1 MLREQLGR
9 RAERGGGAAARPPLA
24 APQPGPRRSPFAGA
38 RRPSRW
44 PDRRGSGPLDH
55 RDSSPS
61 SRDDGT
67 PYPCQ
72 QSLVASHG
80 RRLSPGA
87 AFRLSL
93 PLAGGTPPPALL
105 SQRGHCAGSEPRAP
119 SAPTASSQWVF
130 FSSALGWSF
139 VVSPRGHL
147 GRGRCARPP
156 PEQRGQVSPLLR
168 CAPQPH
174 PPPVLALPRAATEG
188 KTESKD
194 QCVNTKLS
202 G

>member
-24 APQPGPRRSPFAGA
+24 APQPGPRRSPFALA
-38 RRPSRW
+38 HRPSRW
-44 PDRRGSGPLDH
+44 PDRRGSGPWGH
-55 RDSSPS
+55 RDPSPS
-61 SRDDGT
+61 PRGDHHH
-67 PYPCQ
+67 PLHPCQ

-105 SQRGHCAGSEPRAP
+105 SQRGHCAGCERRAP

-130 FSSALGWSF
+130 FRLCSRLELCCLAEGTPWTWALRQA
-139 VVSPRGHL
+139 SPGA
-147 GRGRCARPP
+147 ARAGFSPP
-156 PEQRGQVSPLLR
+156 PTMRSPT
-168 CAPQPH
+168 
-174 PPPVLALPRAATEG
+174 PPPSNARSTKG
-188 KTESKD
+188 SNRTKTESKD
-194 QCVNTKLS
+194 
-202 G
+202 

>member
-130 FSSALGWSF
+130 SALLSAGALLSR
-139 VVSPRGHL
+139 RGDTL
-147 GRGRCARPP
+147 DVGA
-156 PEQRGQVSPLLR
+156 
-168 CAPQPH
+168 APG
-174 PPPVLALPRAATEG
+174 LPRSSEG
-188 KTESKD
+188 RFPPSYDALLNPTPL
-194 QCVNTKLS
+194 QCSLYQGQQQKERQSLRISV
-202 G
+202 